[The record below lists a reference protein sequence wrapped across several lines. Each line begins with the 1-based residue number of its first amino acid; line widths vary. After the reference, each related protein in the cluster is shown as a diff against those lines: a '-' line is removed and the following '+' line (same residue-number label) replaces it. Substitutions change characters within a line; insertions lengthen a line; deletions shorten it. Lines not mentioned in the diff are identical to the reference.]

1 MVAGVQP
8 VVGVGCDSVV
18 GWGCVALG
26 ASVIAEGLVPLL
38 PFALWGLRNMVAD
51 WWEWRH
57 LDREYRLFLEEEEA
71 WNG

>member
-1 MVAGVQP
+1 MLWMHAGF
-8 VVGVGCDSVV
+8 
-18 GWGCVALG
+18 
-26 ASVIAEGLVPLL
+26 VPLL
-38 PFALWGLRNMVAD
+38 PFAAVGLKIMVQD

>member
-1 MVAGVQP
+1 MWTIHAGF
-8 VVGVGCDSVV
+8 
-18 GWGCVALG
+18 
-26 ASVIAEGLVPLL
+26 IPLL
-38 PFALWGLRNMVAD
+38 PFAVWALRNMVAD

>member
-1 MVAGVQP
+1 VGGCP
-8 VVGVGCDSVV
+8 V
-18 GWGCVALG
+18 
-26 ASVIAEGLVPLL
+26 IHEGLVPLL